1 MHVVSIP
8 AIVVVSTSS
17 GVPPDVQSIN
27 QLIMS
32 TYNYNLTI
40 KRISVERQ
48 LGAKKKKAFLYN
60 VFSTLSP
67 PMRNALLYISSKIA
81 TIHSSVMAQ

>member
-17 GVPPDVQSIN
+17 GVPPDDQSIN
-27 QLIMS
+27 QFIMS
-32 TYNYNLTI
+32 TYKCKLTI
-40 KRISVERQ
+40 KRISVESQ
-48 LGAKKKKAFLYN
+48 LGAKKKKAFLYS

-67 PMRNALLYISSKIA
+67 PMRDALLYISSKIA
-81 TIHSSVMAQ
+81 TIHSSVTAQ